1 MSASFLKVSHTLK
14 NNSFSM
20 VQSKEEQQ
28 EFLRQLGEYIVLLRK
43 QQQLKQIDLADLLD
57 MDVRVLRR
65 IEKGETNIQI
75 LLVFQLAKVL
85 NVQPESFITLSK
97 D

>member
-1 MSASFLKVSHTLK
+1 
-14 NNSFSM
+14 M

>member
-1 MSASFLKVSHTLK
+1 
-14 NNSFSM
+14 M

-28 EFLRQLGEYIVLLRK
+28 EFLRKLGEYIVLLRK

-75 LLVFQLAKVL
+75 LLVFQLAKILKVK
-85 NVQPESFITLSK
+85 PENFISLSQ

>member
-1 MSASFLKVSHTLK
+1 
-14 NNSFSM
+14 M

-75 LLVFQLAKVL
+75 LFLFELARVLKVE
-85 NVQPESFITLSK
+85 PESFITLSK
-97 D
+97 N

>member
-1 MSASFLKVSHTLK
+1 MI
-14 NNSFSM
+14 
-20 VQSKEEQQ
+20 QSKEGQE
-28 EFLRQLGEYIVLLRK
+28 EFLKQLGDYIVLLRK

-85 NVQPESFITLSK
+85 NVEPESFIKLSK

>member
-1 MSASFLKVSHTLK
+1 MI
-14 NNSFSM
+14 
-20 VQSKEEQQ
+20 QSKEEQQ
-28 EFLRQLGEYIVLLRK
+28 NFLRQLGEYIVLLRK

>member
-1 MSASFLKVSHTLK
+1 
-14 NNSFSM
+14 M

-28 EFLRQLGEYIVLLRK
+28 KFLRQLGEYIVLLRK

-75 LLVFQLAKVL
+75 LFLLKLAYTLKVDPV
-85 NVQPESFITLSK
+85 NFINPIVDGLSEH
-97 D
+97 